1 MELNKEYNDE
11 PNYDL
16 KSILN
21 YIKNNWI
28 QLILL
33 IVSFFIIYI
42 VDYIYN
48 INYGLIATTAS
59 INTTAMPLIK
69 MTKKSK
75 KSKK

>member
-1 MELNKEYNDE
+1 MELNKGYNDE

-16 KSILN
+16 NSMLN

-28 QLILL
+28 QLMLL

-42 VDYIYN
+42 VDCICN
-48 INYGLIATTAS
+48 INYGLIATS
-59 INTTAMPLIK
+59 INPTAMPLIK

>member
-59 INTTAMPLIK
+59 INATAMPLIK

>member
-1 MELNKEYNDE
+1 MELNKGYNDE
-11 PNYDL
+11 PNYEL
-16 KSILN
+16 NSMLN

-28 QLILL
+28 QLTLL

-42 VDYIYN
+42 VDYINN
-48 INYGLIATTAS
+48 INYGLIATS
-59 INTTAMPLIK
+59 INSTAMPLIK

>member
-1 MELNKEYNDE
+1 MELNKGYNDE

-16 KSILN
+16 NSMLN

-28 QLILL
+28 QLTLL

-42 VDYIYN
+42 VDYINN
-48 INYGLIATTAS
+48 INYGLIATS
-59 INTTAMPLIK
+59 INSTAMPLIK

>member
-1 MELNKEYNDE
+1 MELNKGYNDE
-11 PNYDL
+11 HFCDL
-16 KSILN
+16 NSTLN

-28 QLILL
+28 QLMLL

-48 INYGLIATTAS
+48 INYGLIATS
-59 INTTAMPLIK
+59 INATAMPLIK

>member
-1 MELNKEYNDE
+1 MELNKGYNDE
-11 PNYDL
+11 HFCDL
-16 KSILN
+16 NSILN

-28 QLILL
+28 KILLL

-42 VDYIYN
+42 VDYINN
-48 INYGLIATTAS
+48 INYRLIETS
-59 INTTAMPLIK
+59 INATAMPLIK